1 MSMTIDDADLIRSFK
16 SGHHEVFEAIVAEHQ
31 AELIRHARR
40 RTNDAGTAEDLVQ
53 EAFIRA
59 YRAFDRIDDDK
70 TERFSWDTTMSL
82 VEPSI
87 EQQLG

>member
-16 SGHHEVFEAIVAEHQ
+16 SGHHEVLEAIVAEHQ

-40 RTNDAGTAEDLVQ
+40 RCRCDG
-53 EAFIRA
+53 
-59 YRAFDRIDDDK
+59 DK
-70 TERFSWDTTMSL
+70 TDRLSCDTTTSF

-87 EQQLG
+87 EQQLGLHIDDIGLEQALPDPP

>member
-40 RTNDAGTAEDLVQ
+40 RTHGTGTAEDLVQ
-53 EAFIRA
+53 
-59 YRAFDRIDDDK
+59 
-70 TERFSWDTTMSL
+70 
-82 VEPSI
+82 
-87 EQQLG
+87 